1 MELLSIELDQKDL
14 VILERL
20 NKDGRITYSKLGEEL
35 NLSVPSIKSRI
46 EKLQK
51 IGVFDYIGIHLN
63 PHTMT
68 SDGAA
73 IIRLKVSPDDK
84 DQLFEFLSSSELIK
98 VVHEIMD
105 EYNVNIITQFCSIL
119 ESNQFFE
126 SLMKRQEVEHA
137 KISFITRRVLTK
149 PHRIPKGTKL
159 LNVRC
164 EYCGKQIEMNYEV
177 GKFDQV
183 PHYFCCTSCLRNY
196 KKWRNTQTKGK

>member
-1 MELLSIELDQKDL
+1 MSIELDQKDL

-20 NKDGRITYSKLGEEL
+20 NKDGRITYSQLGEEL

-73 IIRLKVSPDDK
+73 IIALKVDPDEK
-84 DQLFEFLSSSELIK
+84 DQLFEFLSLSELIR
-98 VVHEIMD
+98 VVYEVID
-105 EYNVNIITQFCSIL
+105 EYNVNIVTQHCSFL
-119 ESNQFFE
+119 ESDQLFE
-126 SLMKRQEVEHA
+126 SLIKRPEVQHA
-137 KISFITRRVLTK
+137 KISFIKRRVLTK

-164 EYCGKQIEMNYEV
+164 EYCGKQIESKYEV

-183 PHYFCCTSCLRNY
+183 PHYFCCTSCLGNY
-196 KKWRNTQTKGK
+196 KKWRKSQLKKKN